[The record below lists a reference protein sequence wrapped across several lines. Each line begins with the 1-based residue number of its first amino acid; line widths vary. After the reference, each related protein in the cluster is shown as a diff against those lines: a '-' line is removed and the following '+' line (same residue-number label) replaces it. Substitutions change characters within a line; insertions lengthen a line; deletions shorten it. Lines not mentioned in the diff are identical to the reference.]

1 MQVRNLEYLEAAP
14 RSIRG
19 GFTVN
24 KITIITLAQ
33 SLASA
38 TAVAYY
44 GNANARAKAKNDI
57 GIDLGDLPF

>member
-1 MQVRNLEYLEAAP
+1 MQIRSLEYLEEAP
-14 RSIRG
+14 QAIRG

-24 KITIITLAQ
+24 KITIVTLAQ

-44 GNANARAKAKNDI
+44 GDATARAKARNYIDI
-57 GIDLGDLPF
+57 GLGNLPF